1 MSVAESACGHACRWA
16 VQAQPTKGS
25 AVMGSHDVGAHG
37 PVHTVEHGQALS
49 ARPGKGP
56 GLPGSAVAG
65 RAARRGKGSHRSAE
79 ARPIRC
85 ATNPIPPGFSAYLEG
100 DKHGNEGMKEVKYV
114 ASR

>member
-65 RAARRGKGSHRSAE
+65 RAAGLAHLPNHTLMYAPRRARSGV
-79 ARPIRC
+79 C
-85 ATNPIPPGFSAYLEG
+85 
-100 DKHGNEGMKEVKYV
+100 
-114 ASR
+114 